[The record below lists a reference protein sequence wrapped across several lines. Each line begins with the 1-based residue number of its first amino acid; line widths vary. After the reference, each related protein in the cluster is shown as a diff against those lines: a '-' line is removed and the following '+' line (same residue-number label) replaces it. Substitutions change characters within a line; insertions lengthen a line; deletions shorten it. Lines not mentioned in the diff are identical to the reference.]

1 MKAHALLALA
11 LGILAACATTTP
23 TNAANGDE
31 VSKEEVAKANQP
43 PSADECGARAM
54 QDLVGKNRSE
64 IPQTPASANWRVA
77 CTTCPVTLDYRP
89 NRMNI
94 FFDEK
99 TQVIKE
105 VKCG

>member
-1 MKAHALLALA
+1 MKAHVLSALA

-23 TNAANGDE
+23 TKAASDDN

-54 QDLVGKNRSE
+54 QNLVGKNISE
-64 IPQTPASANWRVA
+64 IPQAPASANWRVA

-89 NRMNI
+89 DRLNI

-99 TQVIKE
+99 TGEIKQVR
-105 VKCG
+105 CG